1 MCFNTGCELNIVKA
15 TPHFTVHTY
24 RGPRTAAVVDAAWSV
39 GPHKLQ
45 PSHPSVLQCQFG
57 LSEERDSCPTLRHAG
72 LQMSSTDGALTSS
85 LGLSAS
91 GSSNVQTLPQ
101 RLSVP
106 ATSATAAIS
115 VPGLP
120 GHASALTHTSSVSSD
135 SSRMSPYASQSIL
148 ATTTL
153 NNQPGLDPVAWPV
166 QALAKATCPDM
177 DSQLLQLAG
186 PWANISA
193 GVEKLEG
200 SLGAATSASS
210 LGQVMAHRA
219 NDAYVSAD
227 QGGGSRAA
235 ASISSHVP
243 YAVPVGMLT
252 TPLAGQYE
260 NQSASF
266 GLPSGEGAGLDDT
279 LTALLQQLSAAM
291 PPTQAAV
298 TPQPD
303 QQLTSL
309 LSTLMLPCSPA
320 APAPGR
326 SAEGRAQAQPPNGQP

>member
-1 MCFNTGCELNIVKA
+1 
-15 TPHFTVHTY
+15 
-24 RGPRTAAVVDAAWSV
+24 
-39 GPHKLQ
+39 
-45 PSHPSVLQCQFG
+45 
-57 LSEERDSCPTLRHAG
+57 
-72 LQMSSTDGALTSS
+72 MSSTDGALASS

-153 NNQPGLDPVAWPV
+153 NNQSGLV

-186 PWANISA
+186 PWANISD

-210 LGQVMAHRA
+210 LGQVMAHGA
-219 NDAYVSAD
+219 NDAHVSAD

-252 TPLAGQYE
+252 APLA
-260 NQSASF
+260 
-266 GLPSGEGAGLDDT
+266 
-279 LTALLQQLSAAM
+279 
-291 PPTQAAV
+291 
-298 TPQPD
+298 
-303 QQLTSL
+303 
-309 LSTLMLPCSPA
+309 
-320 APAPGR
+320 
-326 SAEGRAQAQPPNGQP
+326 